1 MMLRNV
7 GVGTLYD
14 SYVMLDGDVSKT
26 YGDDNPATP
35 TLTSNSVTADDF
47 AIAWGSAVDA
57 ITAAGTYLLS
67 AADILN
73 ISGNSYVDYGD
84 HQLLV
89 NKAALSVTAN
99 DASKTYN
106 GLAFTGGNG
115 VSYSGFVNSEDDSVL
130 GGALAYGGDAQ
141 NAINAGSYILS
152 VSGLSAD
159 NYEIS
164 YTDGALTV
172 DKAALSVTANDA
184 SKTYDG
190 LAFTGGNGVTYS
202 GFVNSETDSVLGGS
216 LTYGGTAQSAVN
228 AGSYTLTASGLT
240 SGNYDFNYVDGALT
254 VSKAVISAI
263 TGLTANNKVYDGTT
277 VATLDS
283 SGAGFTDIIAGDT
296 LTVATAAGAFVD
308 KNAGTDKVVNIFGL
322 SLGGADV
329 GNYTLASTTASTTAD
344 IAKAVIAAITGITA
358 ADKIYDGTTDATL
371 NTSGAGF
378 TNMIVGDRLTVAS
391 GNGVFADASLG
402 TGKSVAITGL
412 SLGGGDAE
420 NYDLADT
427 TAVATADITV
437 TPVQSLL
444 PWQTL
449 SADNPPE
456 ASAPEIILGQAAGI
470 LSGDESLILAC
481 EDGAQGQSQC
491 AIQKVTQ

>member
-1 MMLRNV
+1 MV
-7 GVGTLYD
+7 
-14 SYVMLDGDVSKT
+14 
-26 YGDDNPATP
+26 
-35 TLTSNSVTADDF
+35 
-47 AIAWGSAVDA
+47 
-57 ITAAGTYLLS
+57 
-67 AADILN
+67 
-73 ISGNSYVDYGD
+73 
-84 HQLLV
+84 
-89 NKAALSVTAN
+89 
-99 DASKTYN
+99 
-106 GLAFTGGNG
+106 
-115 VSYSGFVNSEDDSVL
+115 
-130 GGALAYGGDAQ
+130 
-141 NAINAGSYILS
+141 
-152 VSGLSAD
+152 
-159 NYEIS
+159 
-164 YTDGALTV
+164 
-172 DKAALSVTANDA
+172 
-184 SKTYDG
+184 
-190 LAFTGGNGVTYS
+190 
-202 GFVNSETDSVLGGS
+202 
-216 LTYGGTAQSAVN
+216 
-228 AGSYTLTASGLT
+228 
-240 SGNYDFNYVDGALT
+240 
-254 VSKAVISAI
+254 
-263 TGLTANNKVYDGTT
+263 
-277 VATLDS
+277 
-283 SGAGFTDIIAGDT
+283 AGDM
-296 LTVATAAGAFVD
+296 LTVATASGAFVD

-329 GNYTLASTTASTTAD
+329 GNYMLASTTASTTAD

-358 ADKIYDGTTDATL
+358 ADKVYDGTTDATL

-378 TNMIVGDRLTVAS
+378 TNMIAGDRLTVAS